1 MAHNNLNVKDSEII
15 RLLKE
20 NARMTY
26 SEIGEVVGLSRTA
39 VKNRVTALEEAGIIK
54 GYRAVIEPFASPGMM
69 SFVLNIE
76 TAPEHFNAAR
86 EYLVNS
92 DLTLTVLQTT
102 GRSHLVAICL
112 AKDVQDMRQC
122 VNNIYKSL
130 AGVQYVNAQAVI
142 DVAKG
147 SIMPD

>member
-1 MAHNNLNVKDSEII
+1 MAQNNLNVKDSEII

-54 GYRAVIEPFASPGMM
+54 GYRAIIEPFATPSVM

-122 VNNIYKSL
+122 VNSIYKSL